1 MNFSKTLID
10 LAKMSPKKFATQIRE
25 RNTIL
30 LKKLMKLKP
39 YLGKPLTAIPDEVW
53 KYVTSESQYGCPHC
67 DGCDDCLWTKAAH
80 MGAAKALVSFNTVC
94 LGAKFDGVSINSM
107 DAYKEDG
114 SVSVRY
120 GCMTEMIDIND
131 LGSNYKLDKV
141 SWDNCVRFVKAHI
154 EWTKLPC
161 WGEKCK
167 KTD

>member
-1 MNFSKTLID
+1 MEFSKTLID
-10 LAKMSPKKFATQIRE
+10 LAKMSPKKFATQIRK
-25 RNTIL
+25 RNTVL

-53 KYVTSESQYGCPHC
+53 EYVTSKSSHGCPHC
-67 DGCDDCLWTKAAH
+67 DGCEVCLWTKAAH
-80 MGAAKALVSFNTVC
+80 MGAAEALCTINNAC

-107 DAYKEDG
+107 DACKIGGRICVQYG
-114 SVSVRY
+114 S
-120 GCMTEMIDIND
+120 GMELIDIYD
-131 LGSNYKLDKV
+131 WEPAHKLDKV
-141 SWDNCVRFVKAHI
+141 SWNNCVRFVKAHI